1 MQQDQPSPKS
11 AHRIVSLDFIAA
23 SGGYAVRVVRGQ
35 KRPHKGWDPRHNDE
49 KRSELLLR
57 ELRADQ
63 TDNVG
68 VHLHDL
74 LVDVD
79 IDNDDPALKSALDLL
94 LPPSNHVWGHAS
106 RLRTHRAYQL
116 RLAFFPDQYPILAR
130 IKRLIGIEL
139 RGGPPERGE
148 YSLLPGSTHPSDEEY
163 LWSDLKKARV
173 STAVVHIN
181 VLLKAMRLAGAVYIL
196 APFWT
201 EGLRNDLVMALS
213 GFLHRTSRIADELG
227 GEDTVFRVDKD
238 LALRFLKCL
247 LKVTGDDE
255 ADLYSRMK
263 TFEATWSKAEKG
275 APVTGASRIGQIT
288 GDKTIMAK
296 LYTLLTDSPEIA
308 AVDEFTDRFA
318 IWRGPGIII
327 DMEKAETPFMSRRQF
342 CDSFGDQAITTAK
355 DKRRLI
361 ADLIFSL
368 PTTLRLAG
376 VTFEPGSPKLVPTRE
391 GDKVNR
397 WRGFAVEPHS
407 DLVEAQEI
415 SPFLTYLHD
424 VVANKSEVVH
434 AWVLGWIAHIFK
446 EPANKTG
453 TALVLVGPP
462 GIGKTFLGE
471 HFIVPIIGAH
481 AVATNA
487 IDRAVQG
494 FNAVFEDRIFVQCDE
509 AISNR
514 QRLLAAKLKSFITD
528 KTITIERKGVN
539 PYVEPNHMRLL
550 FTSNET
556 QDAVFL
562 SDGMMDRRYAVLRV
576 SDEQMQKT
584 DYWTPLVE
592 WAKDK
597 ANLGKVHRYL
607 LDHVYDRRLI
617 EQPPMTKAK
626 IAMQQHSMRVEDR
639 WLAEMVSRS
648 HPLSEAAHK
657 AWWDA
662 PYEKSQEIDRQKWP
676 KFVSLSALTLDYSL
690 FIRTDPVKTVPLNEQ
705 QVRTLFVEKGLHIK
719 LEKRLKTREYD
730 NKLQQF
736 ILRRVRLYELA
747 SRQAIM
753 DHLLLRYGSEY
764 EEDDGKTEE
773 DHRDEKTEF

>member
-1 MQQDQPSPKS
+1 MQQDKPSPKS
-11 AHRIVSLDFIAA
+11 VHRIVSLDFIAA

-35 KRPHKGWDPRHNDE
+35 KRPHKGWDPRHNDD

-63 TDNVG
+63 TDNFG
-68 VHLHDL
+68 VHLHDT

-94 LPPSNHVWGHAS
+94 LPPCNHVWGHAS

-116 RLAFFPDQYPILAR
+116 RLAYFPDYYPIVAR
-130 IKRLIGIEL
+130 IKRLVGIEL
-139 RGGPPERGE
+139 RGGPPERGD
-148 YSLLPGSTHPSDEEY
+148 YSLLPGSIHPSNEEY
-163 LWSDLKKARV
+163 LWSDLKKAQA
-173 STAVVHIN
+173 SPAVVHID
-181 VLLKAMRLAGAVYIL
+181 VILKAMRLAGAVSVL

-213 GFLHRTSRIADELG
+213 GFLHRTYRIADELG
-227 GEDTVFRVDKD
+227 GEDSVFRIDKD
-238 LALRFLKCL
+238 LALRSLRVL
-247 LKVTGDDE
+247 LKVTSDDE
-255 ADLYSRMK
+255 ADLYSRVK
-263 TFEATWSKAEKG
+263 TFEATWGKAEKG

-288 GDKTIMAK
+288 GDKGIMAK

-318 IWRGPGIII
+318 IWRGPGIVI
-327 DMEKAETPFMSRRQF
+327 DMEQAGTPFMTRTQF
-342 CDSFGDQAITTAK
+342 KDSFGDQAITTK
-355 DKRRLI
+355 DKRKLI

-376 VTFEPGSPKLVPTRE
+376 VTFEPGSPKSVPTGE

-407 DLVEAQEI
+407 EIVEAQEI
-415 SPFLTYLHD
+415 SPFLQYLHD
-424 VVANKSEVVH
+424 LVANGNEVVH

-446 EPANKTG
+446 EPANKAG

-528 KTITIERKGVN
+528 KTITIERKGIN

-562 SDGMMDRRYAVLRV
+562 ADGMDDRRYAVLRV
-576 SDEQMQKT
+576 SDAQKQKPN
-584 DYWTPLVE
+584 YWTPLVA
-592 WAKDK
+592 WARDK
-597 ANLGKVHRYL
+597 LNLAKVHRYL
-607 LDHVYDRRLI
+607 HDFEYDRSII
-617 EQPPMTKAK
+617 EQPPLTKAK
-626 IAMQQHSMRVEDR
+626 VAMQQHSMRVEDR
-639 WLAEMVSRS
+639 WLADMVSRG
-648 HPLSEAAHK
+648 HPLSKEAHK

-662 PYEKSQEIDRQKWP
+662 PVEDGRKIDRRAWP
-676 KFVSLSALTLDYSL
+676 EHVSLSALTLDYSL
-690 FIRTDPVKTVPLNEQ
+690 FIRSDPMRTAPLNEQ
-705 QVRTLFVEKGLHIK
+705 QVRTLIVERGLLIRLK
-719 LEKRLKTREYD
+719 KRLSIQEYD
-730 NKLQQF
+730 SRLQQDVVQ
-736 ILRRVRLYELA
+736 RVRLYEFA

-764 EEDDGKTEE
+764 EEDDGQIEE
-773 DHRDEKTEF
+773 DHTDEKTEF